1 MTERKRLI
9 ELIHMGIEY
18 ARGQMQDEGVDFA
31 YADVAD
37 HLLANGV
44 IVPPCKVGDAVYV
57 ISKSRVKEAKVDEVH
72 RYSHYKGF
80 GMRIFAVFDC
90 DDDCEGCP
98 FEAWSQSYCC
108 EWDCGNAYGCAELA
122 EDDFGKTVF
131 LSREDAEKALK
142 ERSDGK

>member
-1 MTERKRLI
+1 MTERERLI
-9 ELIHMGIEY
+9 EIIG
-18 ARGQMQDEGVDFA
+18 RKQDCGKKTIGLQTHAVFNNNL
-31 YADVAD
+31 ADY
-37 HLLANGV
+37 LLANGV

-80 GMRIFAVFDC
+80 GMRIFVVFDC

-98 FEAWSQSYCC
+98 FEAWSQSYCG

-142 ERSDGK
+142 ERSEGK